1 MVKYTNKPIAIT
13 GPHPVRG
20 FTMLEIIVVLA
31 IAAILAMGTIPSL
44 KDAIERNGRES
55 AMQNLITAI
64 SVARTEAVTQGR
76 TVAICRSIN
85 QAACAASTGGD
96 WDDGWIIFSDTGVAG
111 TLDGTDALV
120 RVYGP
125 SNDQSVIKLQT
136 RTNGTFASDYLQFNS
151 DGFLKNSSTP
161 CSHCPPQPSPSP
173 LRQSVTV
180 LAWVTASLRA

>member
-1 MVKYTNKPIAIT
+1 
-13 GPHPVRG
+13 
-20 FTMLEIIVVLA
+20 VVLA

-125 SNDQSVIKLQT
+125 SIACVGSDFKEFLAGLASPWADKCFAPNHTTKNAESLAAQT
-136 RTNGTFASDYLQFNS
+136 AEFHHWQI
-151 DGFLKNSSTP
+151 
-161 CSHCPPQPSPSP
+161 
-173 LRQSVTV
+173 
-180 LAWVTASLRA
+180 